1 MIGRATVHL
10 PRDTS
15 RQGQGILYG
24 LLAQKLNRWSGIIIL
39 AFVIAHLVVQA
50 IAHVTILRPMKDAMP
65 WLIPI
70 QNVPAV
76 HAVLYAAIVFHSLYG
91 FRLIA
96 ADFGWSINYRA
107 SFWIT
112 AVPSA
117 LVGIRELLNYVGS

>member
-1 MIGRATVHL
+1 MIGRATVRL

-24 LLAQKLNRWSGIIIL
+24 RLAQKLNRWSGIIIL
-39 AFVIAHLVVQA
+39 AFVIVHLAVQA
-50 IAHVTILRPMKDAMP
+50 IVHVTILRPMKDAMP

-76 HAVLYAAIVFHSLYG
+76 HAVLYAAIVFHTLYG

-96 ADFGWSINYRA
+96 ADLGWPINYRA
-107 SFWIT
+107 SFWIV

-117 LVGIRELLNYVGS
+117 LIGIRELLNYVGS